1 MIHIHWTYVVFGIG
15 LIFLLY
21 QSFRDYGG
29 GGDYDFSGIINILWI
44 AVTIVWVAVWGGIL
58 WW

>member
-1 MIHIHWTYVVFGIG
+1 MIHWTYVVFGIG

-21 QSFRDYGG
+21 QSFRSHNDGDGG
-29 GGDYDFSGIINILWI
+29 YFDFSVFINMFWSL
-44 AVTIVWVAVWGGIL
+44 VTIIWIAVWGGIL

>member
-1 MIHIHWTYVVFGIG
+1 MIPWTYVVFGIG
-15 LIFLLY
+15 LIYLLY
-21 QSFRDYGG
+21 QSFRDHGRG

-44 AVTIVWVAVWGGIL
+44 LGTIIWVAVWGGIL

>member
-1 MIHIHWTYVVFGIG
+1 MIPWTYVVFGIG

-21 QSFRDYGG
+21 QSFRDHGR

-44 AVTIVWVAVWGGIL
+44 LGTIIWVAIWGGIL